1 LGMGVMPVS
10 QDRIPAVPHGQAI
23 ATVHAALDAG
33 ITFFDTADTFAPSWD
48 TMGHNEKIV
57 AEALRTWSGDASQ
70 VVVATKRGITRRAGA
85 ATARPTTCAQRSRSP
100 WSTWR
105 PTPSTCTTG
114 TAPTAASATPRAC
127 RPWRRCARRG

>member
-1 LGMGVMPVS
+1 MSAPTRRIGSLDVSALGMGVMPVS

-57 AEALRTWSGDASQ
+57 AEALRTWSGDTSQ
-70 VVVATKRGITRRAGA
+70 VVVATKGGITRGAGERWGRDGSAVIGRASCRGRVYHA
-85 ATARPTTCAQRSRSP
+85 GSARAVRTRTG
-100 WSTWR
+100 
-105 PTPSTCTTG
+105 TTG
-114 TAPTAASATPRAC
+114 N
-127 RPWRRCARRG
+127 